1 MLSRGIVA
9 APAAETPVWLVTDR
23 ATLVLP
29 EYRSDDAFR
38 ASENREPH
46 YSTSKRR
53 RSPAMRRY
61 SATNGRD
68 RSAPIVSSSE
78 ATRCRTASA
87 AKQTG
92 MSNFRRRASPA
103 THPPAPTPP
112 APHPPPPQ
120 ATAQAG

>member
-23 ATLVLP
+23 ATLLLP

-53 RSPAMRRY
+53 RAPAMRRY

-68 RSAPIVSSSE
+68 RSASIVSSSE
-78 ATRCRTASA
+78 APRCRTAPA
-87 AKQTG
+87 AKQIG
-92 MSNFRRRASPA
+92 MSPSRASARPPPVADGARHTDSA
-103 THPPAPTPP
+103 TSTTPGTPP
-112 APHPPPPQ
+112 K
-120 ATAQAG
+120 